1 MELNELIAK
10 YKSISNSAYSS
21 NYTKL
26 NSYEMGCLINKNK
39 IEGNIVECGIA
50 AGSNFSFMILG
61 EKNTNEG
68 IKRKYFGLDSFCGI
82 QLAGPKDDSQP
93 GIGAITHDV
102 NVDSSELIK
111 SSGIT
116 SHSKDNVITNLKSWD
131 VYDQD
136 VMLIEGWVQNT
147 LTDSLIKEI
156 GKISIL
162 RLDMDIYEPTK
173 FALEKL
179 YPLVSKNG
187 IIIIDDWA
195 LLGAKTA
202 CIEYFSENNIN
213 PEIVTIKDSTP
224 IYFVKP

>member
-26 NSYEMGCLINKNK
+26 NSYEMGSLINKDK
-39 IEGNIVECGIA
+39 IKGNIVECGIA
-50 AGSNFSFMILG
+50 AGANFAFMILG

-93 GIGAITHDV
+93 GIGAIKHDV
-102 NVDSSELIK
+102 NVNKIDLLK

-116 SHSKDNVITNLKSWD
+116 SHSKDNVINNLSNWG
-131 VYDQD
+131 VYNKDI
-136 VMLIEGWVQNT
+136 VLIEGWVQDT
-147 LTDSLIKEI
+147 LTEQLIKEI
-156 GKISIL
+156 GEISIL

-213 PEIVTIKDSTP
+213 PEIKTIKDSTP
-224 IYFVKP
+224 VYFVKP